1 MQLID
6 THIHLYADEF
16 NEDREELIR
25 QAQEKSVQYFL
36 MPNIDSSSKD
46 PMLEISANYEG
57 QCFPMMGLHP
67 CSVKENFRKELQL
80 VETELK
86 KGIYYG
92 VGEIGL
98 DLYWDL
104 KFVKEQ
110 EEALKIQLQ
119 WAAETNLPAAI
130 HSRESTAQI
139 IKIIQALK
147 LKNLKGIFHCFT
159 GTAEQAQTI
168 IDLGFHLGIG
178 GVLTY
183 KNSGLDKT
191 IEQIDLKHLVLET
204 DAPYLP
210 PTPHRGK
217 RNIPAYLFL
226 IAEKLAKLKEV
237 SIEEVAKVTSENAI
251 KLFEI

>member
-6 THIHLYADEF
+6 THIHLYANEF
-16 NEDREELIR
+16 DDDREELIR
-25 QAQEKSVQYFL
+25 QAVEQDVQYFM

-46 PMLEISANYEG
+46 AMMQLADQYED

-67 CSVKENFRKELQL
+67 CSVKENFRKELKT
-80 VETELK
+80 VENELK
-86 KGIYYG
+86 KGLYYG

-98 DLYWDL
+98 DLHWDL

-119 WAAETNLPAAI
+119 WAAETNLPVAI

-139 IKIIQALK
+139 IEIIQTLK
-147 LKNLKGIFHCFT
+147 LQNLKGIFHCFT
-159 GTAEQAQTI
+159 GTVEQAKTI

-191 IEQIDLKHLVLET
+191 LAEIDLKHLVLET

-217 RNIPAYLFL
+217 RNLPAYLFL
-226 IAEKLAKLKEV
+226 IAEKLASVKNV
-237 SIEEVAKVTSENAI
+237 SLEKVAEVTSENAI
-251 KLFEI
+251 ELFEI

>member
-6 THIHLYADEF
+6 THIHLYANEF
-16 NEDREELIR
+16 NDDRDELIR
-25 QAQEKSVQYFL
+25 LAVEQDVQYFM
-36 MPNIDSSSKD
+36 MPNIDSGSKD
-46 PMLEISANYEG
+46 AMMHLAERYEE

-67 CSVKENFRKELQL
+67 CSVKENYRKELKA
-80 VETELK
+80 VENELK
-86 KGIYYG
+86 KGLYYG

-98 DLYWDL
+98 DLHWDL

-119 WAAETNLPAAI
+119 WAAETNLPVAI

-139 IKIIQALK
+139 IEIIQKLK
-147 LKNLKGIFHCFT
+147 LQNLKGIFHCFT
-159 GTAEQAQTI
+159 GTVEQAKTI
-168 IDLGFHLGIG
+168 IDLGFYLGIG

-191 IEQIDLKHLVLET
+191 VTEIDLKHLVLET

-217 RNIPAYLFL
+217 RNLPAYLFL
-226 IAEKLAKLKEV
+226 IAEKLASVKNV
-237 SIEEVAKVTSENAI
+237 SLNEVAEVTSDNAI
-251 KLFEI
+251 ELFQI